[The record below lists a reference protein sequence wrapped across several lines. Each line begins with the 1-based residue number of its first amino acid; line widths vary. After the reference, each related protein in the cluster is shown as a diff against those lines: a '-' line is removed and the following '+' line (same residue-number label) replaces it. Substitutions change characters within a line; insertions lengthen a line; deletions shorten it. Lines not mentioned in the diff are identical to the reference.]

1 MSPEKSSSSKTP
13 ARKPSRSRSTASR
26 AKSGSSSASTRS
38 SSGSR
43 AKSSTTSAASKA
55 SESTKSSAV
64 ALKRERT
71 PFEWILLLVALGSI
85 GTIVVG
91 LFLYAGH
98 KAGGEAELVA
108 EATDTGKPVD
118 GAPQV
123 ELTVRNVGGSGAEEV
138 LTEVTMGEESR
149 EVTMVRIPKD
159 DEATAI
165 VSFPAGTT
173 GTPEA
178 EILSYN
184 QP

>member
-13 ARKPSRSRSTASR
+13 ARKPAAKRTSPSR
-26 AKSGSSSASTRS
+26 ARK
-38 SSGSR
+38 SSGTG
-43 AKSSTTSAASKA
+43 AKSSTASTAAKA
-55 SESTKSSAV
+55 SESTKSSAL
-64 ALKRERT
+64 ALKRERS

-85 GTIVVG
+85 GTVVVG

-98 KAGGEAELVA
+98 KAGGEAELEA
-108 EATDTGKPVD
+108 EAVDTGKPVE

-123 ELTVRNVGGSGAEEV
+123 ELTVRNTGGSGAEEV
-138 LTEVTMGEESR
+138 ITEVTMGEETR

-159 DEATAI
+159 DEGTAT
-165 VSFPAGTT
+165 VSFPPGTT

>member
-13 ARKPSRSRSTASR
+13 ARKPA
-26 AKSGSSSASTRS
+26 AKRSSASGARK

-43 AKSSTTSAASKA
+43 AKPPTTSSAARS
-55 SESTKSSAV
+55 SESTKSSAL
-64 ALKRERT
+64 ALKRERSA
-71 PFEWILLLVALGSI
+71 FEWILLLVALGSI
-85 GTIVVG
+85 GTVVVG

-108 EATDTGKPVD
+108 EVVDTGKPVK

-123 ELTVRNVGGSGAEEV
+123 ELTVRNTGGSGAEEV
-138 LTEVTMGEESR
+138 ITEVTMGEETR

-165 VSFPAGTT
+165 VGFPPGTT

-178 EILSYN
+178 EIFSYN